1 MFNMRRK
8 LVQQGTT
15 TLMVSLPSSWI
26 QRFNLKKGQEVD
38 ITDVKDHLIITSSE
52 RRHRKEIT
60 LSFKTHTESAIR
72 LTLINAYRAGYDSLK
87 IKNIDKKQL
96 IIIRD
101 VLQNYLLGM
110 EITHQEKESCTI
122 ESITEP
128 HEEKFDIVFQK
139 IFSGIVMMIQGT
151 NARIQSN
158 TTFTDYDFTMLN
170 IHKYDNFCR
179 RMMTK
184 QNIFSDKAI
193 FFWNFLSLVIHAPR
207 ELYHLNKYLDKQ
219 KLKLSA
225 KESALYV
232 QLLSSLEEL
241 FSLLRHAYQQKDLA
255 TIEKVHEKA
264 RKLLFT
270 NLYAEMKKNN
280 GNQIILHHLATALRN
295 LYLSTSPLIGLMLE
309 KE

>member
-1 MFNMRRK
+1 MRRK

-15 TLMVSLPSSWI
+15 TLMVSLPRTWTK
-26 QRFNLKKGQEVD
+26 RFNLRKGQEVD
-38 ITDVKDHLIITSSE
+38 ITDAKDHLIIASSE
-52 RRHRKEIT
+52 RKHKKEIT

-72 LTLINAYRAGYDSLK
+72 LTLINAYRAGYDALT
-87 IKNIDKKQL
+87 IKNIDKEQL
-96 IIIRD
+96 TIIRE

-110 EITHQEKESCTI
+110 EITTQEKGVCVI

-139 IFSGIVMMIQGT
+139 IFSGIATMIQGT
-151 NARIQSN
+151 AARLQNN
-158 TTFTDYDFTMLN
+158 TSFPDYDFTMLN

-184 QNIFSDKAI
+184 QNIYSDKAI

-219 KLKLSA
+219 KPKLSA
-225 KESALYV
+225 KESSIYV
-232 QLLSSLEEL
+232 QYLSSLQEL
-241 FSLLRHAYQQKDLA
+241 FSLLRHAYQEKDLFA
-255 TIEKVHEKA
+255 IEKVHEKA

-270 NLYAEMKKNN
+270 NIYNEMKKNS
-280 GNQIILHHLATALRN
+280 NQVVLYHLGTALRN

-309 KE
+309 TY